1 MRVVAGRHKGRR
13 LVAPCGRD
21 VRPTADRTR
30 QALFNIL
37 EHGHFVRGGGSPLR
51 GARVLDAFAGTGAM
65 GLEALS
71 RGADHAVFMETAREA
86 LQALER
92 NIMACREEDRAEILR
107 VDATRPPRTQLSCA
121 LAFLDPPYGSGLA
134 TPCLVALAAQGWLAG
149 DALCTLEL
157 AAREPFAPPGGFD
170 VLDERRYGAA
180 QVLLL
185 RYRSEAAPRP
195 ESGR

>member
-71 RGADHAVFMETAREA
+71 RGADHVTFMETARPA
-86 LQALER
+86 LDALER

-107 VDATRPPRTQLSCA
+107 VDATRPPSAREPCS
-121 LAFLDPPYGSGLA
+121 LAFLDPPYNSGLA
-134 TPCLVALAAQGWLAG
+134 APCLAALAVRGWLVAG
-149 DALCTLEL
+149 ALCTVEL
-157 AAREPFAPPGGFD
+157 AAGEAFAVPDGFAIS
-170 VLDERRYGAA
+170 DERRYGAA
-180 QVLLL
+180 RIVLL
-185 RYRSEAAPRP
+185 RYEGAGPVS
-195 ESGR
+195 